1 MKPQSFVFA
10 TALLTVCALSYG
22 QAVPPPGGMQDY
34 EAMMKAME
42 KAQAEANQPG
52 DERLTCEQLQV
63 QLVAVAQDPAFLAHM
78 QAAGV
83 AAQKDMAQMQVAQS
97 EIAAKTAATIIAST
111 VPGAAMGHMA
121 ASAAENQ
128 AKVAQGAARVQQ
140 RMADG
145 QQMMAFMPKLMRGQ
159 RLIELGM
166 VRKCQWATDIAM
178 GGQLPSGVQR

>member
-22 QAVPPPGGMQDY
+22 QAVPPPAGMQDY

-52 DERLTCEQLQV
+52 DERLTCEQLQA
-63 QLVAVAQDPAFLAHM
+63 QLVAVAQDPAFLAYV
-78 QAAGV
+78 QTAGA
-83 AAQKDMAQMQVAQS
+83 AAQKDMAQMQISQS
-97 EIAAKTAATIIAST
+97 ELAAKTAATIIAST

-128 AKVAQGAARVQQ
+128 AKAAQGAARLQE
-140 RMADG
+140 RMAQG
-145 QQMMAFMPKLMRGQ
+145 QQMMAFMPKMMRGQ
-159 RLIELGM
+159 RLVELAVVRKCEWTNELGM
-166 VRKCQWATDIAM
+166 
-178 GGQLPSGVQR
+178 GGPPPPGAQR